1 MGYSKLCS
9 SIVPAAADNYSKGRS
24 GYKICKFTPHHMAG
38 VLTGEQCARLFQNS
52 SRNASANYCIG
63 NDGRIVGCVDE
74 DNRAWTSSSKSNDC
88 QAITVE
94 VSNSKTGGN
103 WPISEAAW
111 NSLVDLAVDVC
122 TRHGFRLVY
131 DGTAN
136 GSLTRHNM
144 FAATACPG
152 KYLQS
157 KFEELARVVNERLDK
172 ANEEPEVKPV
182 PAPTTKHKVGE
193 TVTIN
198 GVYTSSNST
207 TKLTP
212 LRNSGKI
219 TKIVAGALNPYL
231 LDNGNLGWVNDK
243 CIVET
248 KKEEPKPAK
257 KSVHELAEE
266 VIAGKWGSGADRK
279 NRLTA
284 AGYDYDAVQDEVN
297 RILLGGNNQPTKKPT
312 TTNTTIKVGDKVKVT
327 KAVAYNGVSLS
338 SSVLKNTY
346 DVIEVKGDR
355 VVIGKGRAV
364 TAAVNKANLKK
375 V

>member
-9 SIVPAAADNYSKGRS
+9 NIVPAAADNYTQGRA

-52 SRNASANYCIG
+52 NRNASSNYCIG

-74 DNRAWTSSSKSNDC
+74 DNRAWTSSSRSNDC

-94 VSNSKTGGN
+94 VSNSSTGGE

-111 NSLVDLAVDVC
+111 NSLVNLAVDIC
-122 TRHGFRLVY
+122 TRYGFRLVY

-144 FAATACPG
+144 FAATSCPG
-152 KYLQS
+152 KYLQNR
-157 KFEELARVVNERLDK
+157 FEELARVVNAKLDE
-172 ANEEPEVKPV
+172 ANKPEVKPV
-182 PAPTTKHKVGE
+182 PAPTTKHQVGE

-207 TKLTP
+207 KKLNP

-231 LDNGNLGWVNDK
+231 LDNGNLGWVNDG
-243 CIVET
+243 CIVNAVAAQ
-248 KKEEPKPAK
+248 PAPAPAK
-257 KSVHELAEE
+257 KSVNEVAQE
-266 VIAGKWGSGADRK
+266 VIAGKWGNGTDRK
-279 NRLTA
+279 NKLEA
-284 AGYDYDAVQDEVN
+284 AGYNYNEVQNEVN
-297 RILLGGNNQPTKKPT
+297 RILNGGSAPAPTPT
-312 TTNTTIKVGDKVKVT
+312 NSEIRKGDKVKVV
-327 KAVAYNGVSLS
+327 KAVDYNGTKLS
-338 SSVLKNTY
+338 SSVLSNTY
-346 DVIEVKGDR
+346 DVIEVSGDR
-355 VVIGKGRAV
+355 IVIGKGKAV
-364 TAAVNKANLKK
+364 TAAMNKANLRK

>member
-9 SIVPAAADNYSKGRS
+9 SIVPAAADNYTKGRA

-38 VLTGEQCARLFQNS
+38 VLTGEQCAKLFQNS

-88 QAITVE
+88 QAITIE
-94 VSNSKTGGN
+94 VSNSSTGGD

-111 NSLVDLAVDVC
+111 NSLVNLAVDVC
-122 TRHGFRLVY
+122 TRYGFRLVY

-144 FAATACPG
+144 FAATSCPG

-157 KFEELARVVNERLDK
+157 RFEELARVVNAKLDE
-172 ANEEPEVKPV
+172 ANKPEPQPV
-182 PAPTTKHKVGE
+182 PAPSTKFQVGD
-193 TVTIN
+193 TVNIN
-198 GVYTSSNST
+198 GIYTSSNST
-207 TKLTP
+207 NKLNP

-231 LDNGNLGWVNDK
+231 LDNGNLGWTNDN
-243 CIVET
+243 CIITT
-248 KKEEPKPAK
+248 KQEEPQPSK
-257 KSVHELAEE
+257 KSVNTIANE
-266 VIAGKWGSGADRK
+266 VIAGQWGNGADRK
-279 NRLTA
+279 AKLEA
-284 AGYDYDAVQDEVN
+284 AGYNYNEVQNEVN
-297 RILLGGNNQPTKKPT
+297 RILNGGNNTVVTPV
-312 TTNTTIKVGDKVKVT
+312 NNEIKVGDKVKVT
-327 KAVAYNGVSLS
+327 KAIAYNGVQLS

-355 VVIGKGRAV
+355 VVIGKGKAV
-364 TAAVNKANLKK
+364 TAAVNKVNLKK

>member
-1 MGYSKLCS
+1 MGYSNLCS
-9 SIVPAAADNYSKGRS
+9 NIVPAAADNYTQGRA

-74 DNRAWTSSSKSNDC
+74 NNRAWTSSSKSNDC

-94 VSNSKTGGN
+94 VSNSSTGGD

-111 NSLVDLAVDVC
+111 NSLVNLAVDVC
-122 TRHGFRLVY
+122 KRYGFRLVY

-152 KYLQS
+152 KYLQNR
-157 KFEELARVVNERLDK
+157 FEELARVVNTKLDEGK
-172 ANEEPEVKPV
+172 TPEVKPT
-182 PAPTTKHKVGE
+182 PAPTTKHQVGE

-207 TKLTP
+207 TKLNP

-231 LDNGNLGWVNDK
+231 LDNGNLGWVNDG
-243 CIVET
+243 CIVENQ
-248 KKEEPKPAK
+248 PVQPAPAK
-257 KSVHELAEE
+257 KSVHEVAEE
-266 VIAGKWGSGADRK
+266 VIAGKWGNGQDRK

-284 AGYDYDAVQDEVN
+284 AGYDYNAVQAEVN
-297 RILLGGNNQPTKKPT
+297 AILSGKPQPSNRKSNEQIANEVIRGEWGNGAERKQRLEAA
-312 TTNTTIKVGDKVKVT
+312 G
-327 KAVAYNGVSLS
+327 YNYNEIQKIVNRKLS
-338 SSVLKNTY
+338 
-346 DVIEVKGDR
+346 
-355 VVIGKGRAV
+355 
-364 TAAVNKANLKK
+364 
-375 V
+375 

>member
-9 SIVPAAADNYSKGRS
+9 SIVPAAADNYTNGRA

-74 DNRAWTSSSKSNDC
+74 NNRAWTSSSKSNDC

-94 VSNSKTGGN
+94 VSNSSTGGD

-111 NSLVDLAVDVC
+111 NSLVNLAVDVC
-122 TRHGFRLVY
+122 KRYGFRLVY

-152 KYLQS
+152 KYLQGR
-157 KFEELARVVNERLDK
+157 FEELARVVNAKLDEGK
-172 ANEEPEVKPV
+172 EEEAKPV
-182 PAPTTKHKVGE
+182 PAPATKYSVGQ

-198 GVYTSSNST
+198 GVYTASNST
-207 TKLTP
+207 NKLNP
-212 LRNSGKI
+212 LRNEGKI
-219 TKIVAGALNPYL
+219 TKIVNGARNPYL
-231 LDNGNLGWVNDK
+231 LDNGNLGWVNDG
-243 CIVET
+243 CITGVKGED
-248 KKEEPKPAK
+248 KSAPAPAK
-257 KSVHELAEE
+257 KSVHEVAEE
-266 VIAGKWGSGADRK
+266 VIAGKWGNGQERK
-279 NRLTA
+279 DRLTA
-284 AGYDYDAVQDEVN
+284 AGYDYNEVQNEVN
-297 RILLGGNNQPTKKPT
+297 RILNGGSAPAPKPAD
-312 TTNTTIKVGDKVKVT
+312 NTIRKGDKVKVT
-327 KAVAYNGVSLS
+327 KAVDYNGTKLS
-338 SSVLKNTY
+338 SSVLNNIY
-346 DVIEVKGDR
+346 DVIEVSGNR
-355 VVIGKGRAV
+355 IVIGKGSAV
-364 TAAVNKANLKK
+364 TAAMHKDNLKK